1 MIAAARNKKRRGYQ
15 QKSSGAQRPANG
27 SKRWELPCQGRGRGF
42 ESLRPLQKFSQSC
55 RSIFGRSTLRFPQ
68 RMIYAR
74 FLRTPARDRWPRKGA
89 VRGGTMRLKFW
100 PVTLVAAAIL
110 VAGWRTD
117 AWAQSYPDRPV
128 RMLIAFPGGGTIDT
142 LGRILAQKLTE
153 AWGQNVVIEN
163 RPGAGGNIGA
173 AAAAKSAPDGY
184 KLHFGAK
191 TLAVDVTLQPSKEFD
206 PVKDFDPIMLVATA
220 QDVLVVPPNSPFHSV
235 KELIDYAKA
244 HPGELNYASLGTGTS
259 GHLATV
265 MFSDLAG
272 IKLQHV
278 PYTSVSQAATD
289 VISGRIAVFLPTL
302 GGHIGNV
309 TAGRMRALAVSGRS
323 RAVQLPDVPTFN
335 ELGVKFVDETSWYAL
350 FAPKGTRQ
358 EIIAKVNA
366 DVERILAM
374 PDVKEKG
381 VTLGYRYVGGSPEK
395 LGAFLNSEIAKWA
408 EVAKSASLK

>member
-1 MIAAARNKKRRGYQ
+1 
-15 QKSSGAQRPANG
+15 
-27 SKRWELPCQGRGRGF
+27 
-42 ESLRPLQKFSQSC
+42 
-55 RSIFGRSTLRFPQ
+55 
-68 RMIYAR
+68 
-74 FLRTPARDRWPRKGA
+74 
-89 VRGGTMRLKFW
+89 MRLKLL
-100 PVTLVAAAIL
+100 PVALIAVGLAVSGLQTNVAAQ
-110 VAGWRTD
+110 G
-117 AWAQSYPDRPV
+117 YPERPV
-128 RMLIAFPGGGTIDT
+128 RLLIAFPAGGTIDT

-184 KLHFGAK
+184 TLHLGAQ
-191 TLAVDVTLQPSKEFD
+191 TLAVNVTLQPSTEFD
-206 PVKDFDPIMLVATA
+206 PVKDFEPIMLVATA
-220 QDVLVVPPNSPFHSV
+220 QDVLLVPPNSPFRSV

-265 MFSDLAG
+265 MFAELAG

-302 GGHIGNV
+302 GGHLGNV
-309 TAGRMRALAVSGRS
+309 AAGRMRALAVSGTA
-323 RAVQLPDVPTFN
+323 RATQLPDVPTFN
-335 ELGVKFVDETSWYAL
+335 ELGVRFVDETSWYAL
-350 FAPKGTRQ
+350 FAPKGTRAD
-358 EIIAKVNA
+358 IIAKVNA

-381 VTLGYRYVGGSPEK
+381 GTLGYRYIGGSPEK
-395 LGAFLNSEIAKWA
+395 LAAFLKGEIAKWA
-408 EVAKSASLK
+408 EVAKGASLK

>member
-1 MIAAARNKKRRGYQ
+1 
-15 QKSSGAQRPANG
+15 
-27 SKRWELPCQGRGRGF
+27 
-42 ESLRPLQKFSQSC
+42 
-55 RSIFGRSTLRFPQ
+55 
-68 RMIYAR
+68 
-74 FLRTPARDRWPRKGA
+74 
-89 VRGGTMRLKFW
+89 MRLKLL
-100 PVTLVAAAIL
+100 PVALIAVGLAVSGLQTNVAAQ
-110 VAGWRTD
+110 G
-117 AWAQSYPDRPV
+117 YPERPV
-128 RMLIAFPGGGTIDT
+128 RLLIAFPAGGTIDT

-184 KLHFGAK
+184 TLHLGAQ
-191 TLAVDVTLQPSKEFD
+191 TLAVNVTLQPSTEFD
-206 PVKDFDPIMLVATA
+206 PVKDFEPIMLVATA
-220 QDVLVVPPNSPFHSV
+220 QDVLLVPPNSPFRSV

-265 MFSDLAG
+265 MFAELAG

-302 GGHIGNV
+302 GGHLGNV
-309 TAGRMRALAVSGRS
+309 AAGRMRALAVSGTA
-323 RAVQLPDVPTFN
+323 RATQLPDVPTFN
-335 ELGVKFVDETSWYAL
+335 ELGVRFVDETSWYAL
-350 FAPKGTRQ
+350 FAPKGTRAD
-358 EIIAKVNA
+358 IIAKVNA

-381 VTLGYRYVGGSPEK
+381 GTLGYRYIGGSPEK
-395 LGAFLNSEIAKWA
+395 LAAFLKGEIAKWA
-408 EVAKSASLK
+408 EVAKDASLK

>member
-1 MIAAARNKKRRGYQ
+1 VNA
-15 QKSSGAQRPANG
+15 P
-27 SKRWELPCQGRGRGF
+27 
-42 ESLRPLQKFSQSC
+42 
-55 RSIFGRSTLRFPQ
+55 
-68 RMIYAR
+68 
-74 FLRTPARDRWPRKGA
+74 
-89 VRGGTMRLKFW
+89 
-100 PVTLVAAAIL
+100 
-110 VAGWRTD
+110 

-128 RMLIAFPGGGTIDT
+128 RLLIAFPGGGTIDT

-184 KLHFGAK
+184 TLHFGAQ
-191 TLAVDVTLQPSKEFD
+191 TLAVNVTLQPSKEFD

-278 PYTSVSQAATD
+278 PYTSVSQATTD

-309 TAGRMRALAVSGRS
+309 TAGRMRALAVSGRA
-323 RAVQLPDVPTFN
+323 RAAQLPDLQRARREVRGRDQ
-335 ELGVKFVDETSWYAL
+335 LVRAVRAQGHAQGDH
-350 FAPKGTRQ
+350 RQ
-358 EIIAKVNA
+358 GQRRRRTHPGDAGREGKRAHA
-366 DVERILAM
+366 RLSLRRRLAG
-374 PDVKEKG
+374 EARR
-381 VTLGYRYVGGSPEK
+381 LSQ
-395 LGAFLNSEIAKWA
+395 
-408 EVAKSASLK
+408 

>member
-1 MIAAARNKKRRGYQ
+1 
-15 QKSSGAQRPANG
+15 
-27 SKRWELPCQGRGRGF
+27 
-42 ESLRPLQKFSQSC
+42 
-55 RSIFGRSTLRFPQ
+55 
-68 RMIYAR
+68 
-74 FLRTPARDRWPRKGA
+74 
-89 VRGGTMRLKFW
+89 MRLKSL
-100 PVTLVAAAIL
+100 PVALIAAGLAVSGL
-110 VAGWRTD
+110 QTNLA
-117 AWAQSYPDRPV
+117 AQGYPERPV
-128 RMLIAFPGGGTIDT
+128 RLLIAFPAGGTIDT

-184 KLHFGAK
+184 TLHLGAQ
-191 TLAVDVTLQPSKEFD
+191 TLAVNVTLQPSTEFD
-206 PVKDFDPIMLVATA
+206 PVKDFEPIMLVATA
-220 QDVLVVPPNSPFHSV
+220 QDVLLVPPNSPFRSV

-265 MFSDLAG
+265 MFSELAG

-278 PYTSVSQAATD
+278 PYTSVSQAVTD

-302 GGHIGNV
+302 GGHLGNV
-309 TAGRMRALAVSGRS
+309 AAGRMRALAVSGTA
-323 RAVQLPDVPTFN
+323 RATQLPDVPTFN

-350 FAPKGTRQ
+350 FVPTGTRAD
-358 EIIAKVNA
+358 IIAKVNA

-381 VTLGYRYVGGSPEK
+381 ITLGSRYIGGPPEK
-395 LGAFLNSEIAKWA
+395 LAAFLKSEIAKWA
-408 EVAKSASLK
+408 DLAKSVSLK

>member
-1 MIAAARNKKRRGYQ
+1 MRTLA
-15 QKSSGAQRPANG
+15 SSPNFGDRVI
-27 SKRWELPCQGRGRGF
+27 GR
-42 ESLRPLQKFSQSC
+42 KN
-55 RSIFGRSTLRFPQ
+55 
-68 RMIYAR
+68 
-74 FLRTPARDRWPRKGA
+74 
-89 VRGGTMRLKFW
+89 MRLRSW
-100 PVTLVAAAIL
+100 LGVMVMSAVLAVN
-110 VAGWRTD
+110 GD

-163 RPGAGGNIGA
+163 RPGAAGNIGA

-184 KLHFGAK
+184 TLHFGAQ
-191 TLAVDVTLQPSKEFD
+191 TLAVNVTLQPSKEFD

-220 QDVLVVPPNSPFHSV
+220 QDVLVVPLNSPFHSV

-289 VISGRIAVFLPTL
+289 VISGRIEVFLPTL

-309 TAGRMRALAVSGRS
+309 TAGRMRALAVSGAGARRAAS
-323 RAVQLPDVPTFN
+323 RCPDLQRARRKVRGRDQLVRAVRAQGHAGGDHRQGQRRRRTHPGDAGRQGEGSDARLSLRRRLYGEARRLPQERDRQVGRGRPKRLTAVTFSSSLPIVRTADAVCPLPRLRGRVGEGEGIISSREACPLPVPPPP
-335 ELGVKFVDETSWYAL
+335 GGA
-350 FAPKGTRQ
+350 GTMEPR
-358 EIIAKVNA
+358 
-366 DVERILAM
+366 R
-374 PDVKEKG
+374 
-381 VTLGYRYVGGSPEK
+381 
-395 LGAFLNSEIAKWA
+395 
-408 EVAKSASLK
+408 